1 VPWVHLLICVHPYK
15 CVVSTKQRLKKG
27 IDAGGSCYGYIS
39 SSACICV
46 RVWSAQS
53 SVKNNEL
60 KLEAR
65 AMGTSP
71 HLRAFAYVCGQHK
84 AALEKLSRS
93 WRLVPWVHLLIC
105 MHLRKCVVST
115 KQRFKKGIEAGGSC
129 HGYIS
134 SSACI
139 CVSVWSAQ
147 SSVLKKE

>member
-1 VPWVHLLICVHPYK
+1 ML
-15 CVVSTKQRLKKG
+15 G
-27 IDAGGSCYGYIS
+27 
-39 SSACICV
+39 
-46 RVWSAQS
+46 
-53 SVKNNEL
+53 
-60 KLEAR
+60 AR

-139 CVSVWSAQ
+139 A
-147 SSVLKKE
+147 